1 MYGIDVETARSN
13 TFGITLTLSRPGKV
27 LADRHAGRSV
37 DFSFTTARVAQVGER
52 ATCIVAPESADVG
65 GTASSDQV
73 GGSNPSSRC
82 FNPNRF
88 RGDSGLP

>member
-37 DFSFTTARVAQVGER
+37 DFLLHSAGVAQSG
-52 ATCIVAPESADVG
+52 SAAASRGVVG
-65 GTASSDQV
+65 GIGV
-73 GGSNPSSRC
+73 PR
-82 FNPNRF
+82 
-88 RGDSGLP
+88 